1 MRTQELTALLYAI
14 EASSVAST
22 RYFLKLKTEKW
33 FINTKEESA
42 YRLTK
47 VLSFI
52 PYLMKGRYRVLSVSF

>member
-1 MRTQELTALLYAI
+1 LLYAI

-42 YRLTK
+42 YNYKGFVIHT
-47 VLSFI
+47 LS
-52 PYLMKGRYRVLSVSF
+52 YEGQV